1 MKRKADKNNLKFRP
15 HFKTHQSAIVGN
27 WFKEIGVDS
36 ISVSSVGMAKFF
48 TGHGWKDI
56 TIAFLLNV
64 LALDE
69 INELSK
75 KIRLNIL
82 IDSLESLSLL
92 KQKIENQIGVYI
104 KIDTGYG
111 RTGIPAENIDEIE
124 TLIKEIGKCDKL
136 IFHGFLI
143 HSGNTYHAN
152 SKNEIL
158 NIFIEAKN
166 KMISLKKHFSEYV
179 DIEISVGDTPSCS
192 IIDDFSG
199 IDEIRPGNFVFY
211 DVMQKYL
218 GSCSYEDIAVALA
231 CPVVAKYKSRNE
243 VVIYGGAVHLSKEF
257 ILLPD
262 GNKLFG
268 KIVKF
273 DKRGWCDPIK
283 NVYLS
288 SLSQEHGII
297 KATPEFID
305 EIKIGDLLGVLPVHS
320 CLTANLM
327 RDFYIIEELVRC

>member
-1 MKRKADKNNLKFRP
+1 MKEKADKNNVKFRP

-27 WFKEIGVDS
+27 WFKEIGVNS
-36 ISVSSVGMAKFF
+36 ISVSSVNMAKYFADN
-48 TGHGWKDI
+48 GWDNI

-64 LALDE
+64 LELDE

-75 KIRLNIL
+75 KISLNIL
-82 IDSLESLSLL
+82 IDSLESLSFL
-92 KQKIENQIGVYI
+92 KQKIENQIGIYI
-104 KIDTGYG
+104 KIDAGYG
-111 RTGIPAENIDEIE
+111 RTGIPAEDIEELSFLINEI
-124 TLIKEIGKCDKL
+124 KKCDKL
-136 IFHGFLI
+136 IFCGFLT
-143 HSGNTYHAN
+143 HSGNTYYTA
-152 SKNEIL
+152 SKDEIK
-158 NIFIEAKN
+158 NIFFEVKN
-166 KMISLKKHFSEYV
+166 KMISLKKHFSKYG

-218 GSCSYEDIAVALA
+218 DSCIYEDIAVALA

-262 GNKLFG
+262 ENKLFG

-273 DKRGWCDPIK
+273 DEFGWSDPIE

-305 EIKIGDLLGVLPVHS
+305 EIKIGDLVGILPVHS

-327 RDFYIIEELVRC
+327 RDFNIHL